1 MIKHK
6 TPTLVLGLALLL
18 FAGTSLPLAA
28 AQDDSLAGSFLS
40 GLLDTITS
48 TADSKDCPG
57 VCVHT
62 LATLI
67 CYEVLDDVPCPSPSM
82 KCCIESAPAK
92 NVTSLLSS
100 SSSSSSSTTT
110 TTTTTSTKRP
120 TTAATSKPKPKITTT
135 TTTHKPKTTQKKPPT
150 TTTATKVTT
159 KKPSA
164 ASSTTTT
171 SAATKK
177 TDKDKKADEKSV
189 DKCKGVCVTDRI
201 AEYCEAYLTSPDWC
215 KEGTKCCVSLDDYAN
230 TKMPKDIYI
239 PAKHMANLG
248 SSHNKTKVTPT
259 TSKTKVASASSS
271 STTTTSSTSTSTTTT
286 TSTTPEP
293 ARTKIISSGSS
304 QNKPVKTK
312 KPQPTQA
319 TTTTTTED
327 PTEDEEEE
335 ENDNEEQQQ
344 DDEEADASE
353 KNENAN
359 GQVLK
364 ECEGE
369 CMNGI
374 LAIFCDDI
382 DADAFCPNE
391 GSCCITGQPAPQTS
405 PATKTNPTKAP
416 SKVSSKPASKPAQKQ
431 PPPPPPAQSGG
442 GGGNDL
448 FSQLI
453 SFAENT
459 LSGAGGGSP
468 APAPTS
474 QAPPKVPRCPGF
486 CLLNIM
492 AAFCE
497 RPSVLISGPTT
508 CSKGSV
514 CCDNSRSGSPKPPPQ
529 TRYPPTTAAAPPPT
543 QPPYVVPNTP
553 LPDPREECPGSCI
566 VSLLSFTCF
575 KNAEMTDLF
584 KCKRSGQT
592 CCAPKSKILEK
603 QQFQTRNDT
612 AYGHYQPLPPPP
624 PPQLGVQQY
633 PPQSVYPPPPP
644 PAYMPTQQPQMHH
657 HYAPQPQ
664 PPMQM
669 QPHPQPSYD
678 YSAYGPGILP
688 HQGGIPPQL
697 QPQHQHLPPPPPP
710 PQPISTI
717 PTTTTT
723 TTTTTTPRPH
733 VYSKYVCGVKGTLR
747 TGRSS
752 PALSLVS
759 YIRAKYG
766 VHRQSRQLSENF
778 LMPSGM
784 QKTKERLILGS
795 DIVPIQIHNDKLG
808 DLVQEDVANYNQVRS
823 YNDDYQAA
831 VFAQNYFAN
840 YTTSGRRR
848 ARVVGGEDGDNG
860 EWCWQVALINSMNQ
874 YLCGA
879 ALIGTQWV
887 LTAAHCVTNIV
898 RSGDA
903 IYVRVGDYD
912 LTRKYGSPGAQTLRV
927 ATTYIHHNH
936 NSQTLDNDIA
946 LLKLH
951 GQAELRDGVCLVC
964 LPARG
969 VSHAAGKRCTVT
981 GYGYMG
987 EAGPIPLRVREAE
1000 IPIVSDTECIRKV
1013 NAVTEKIF
1021 ILPASSFCA
1030 GGEEGND
1037 ACQGDGGGPL
1047 VCQDDGFYE
1056 LAGLVSWGF
1065 GCGRVDVPGV
1075 YVKVSSFIG
1084 WINQIISV
1092 NNL

>member
-1 MIKHK
+1 MNRL
-6 TPTLVLGLALLL
+6 TLHVSLALFIL
-18 FAGTSLPLAA
+18 FATQAR
-28 AQDDSLAGSFLS
+28 AQNESLASSFLS

-57 VCVHT
+57 MCVHT

-67 CYEVLDDVPCPSPSM
+67 CYEVLEDVPCPSPSM
-82 KCCIESAPAK
+82 KCCIEHAPAK
-92 NVTSLLSS
+92 NISYTS
-100 SSSSSSSTTT
+100 
-110 TTTTTSTKRP
+110 TTTTTSTTAAATTSKRP
-120 TTAATSKPKPKITTT
+120 ATTT
-135 TTTHKPKTTQKKPPT
+135 TARPKISSTSTQKPKTTQKKPSTTIATKPT
-150 TTTATKVTT
+150 TR
-159 KKPSA
+159 KPI
-164 ASSTTTT
+164 ASSTTA
-171 SAATKK
+171 AATKK
-177 TDKDKKADEKSV
+177 V
-189 DKCKGVCVTDRI
+189 DKAKAEEEKGECNGVCVADRI
-201 AEYCEAYLTSPDWC
+201 AEYCEAYLVTSGLC
-215 KEGTKCCVSLDDYAN
+215 KEGTKCCVSLDDYTN
-230 TKMPKDIYI
+230 VKLPKDLYI
-239 PAKHMANLG
+239 PAKHMSNLSNQQNKTRLITTNRAPVAG
-248 SSHNKTKVTPT
+248 SSKVT
-259 TSKTKVASASSS
+259 SASTPSAA
-271 STTTTSSTSTSTTTT
+271 TTVITTSTSTTT
-286 TSTTPEP
+286 EP
-293 ARTKIISSGSS
+293 ARTKIISSSS
-304 QNKPVKTK
+304 NQNKPSKHKKT
-312 KPQPTQA
+312 QPTA
-319 TTTTTTED
+319 TTTTTTT
-327 PTEDEEEE
+327 PNPPEEEE
-335 ENDNEEQQQ
+335 DDAEET
-344 DDEEADASE
+344 DDEE
-353 KNENAN
+353 KTEN
-359 GQVLK
+359 GHVYK

-369 CMNGI
+369 CINGI
-374 LAIFCDDI
+374 LAIFSCDEI
-382 DADAFCPNE
+382 DSDAFCPNQE
-391 GSCCITGQPAPQTS
+391 GCCITNSRPETS
-405 PATKTNPTKAP
+405 TSSTKI
-416 SKVSSKPASKPAQKQ
+416 SGLKPAHKIAAKPSPKPVHKPVTHA
-431 PPPPPPAQSGG
+431 PPTTGG
-442 GGGNDL
+442 SDI
-448 FSQLI
+448 FSQIL
-453 SFAENT
+453 SFAEST
-459 LSGAGGGSP
+459 LSGATNPPSP
-468 APAPTS
+468 PPTPAAP
-474 QAPPKVPRCPGF
+474 KIPRCPGS

-492 AAFCE
+492 AAFCKS
-497 RPSVLISGPTT
+497 PSVLISTPTT

-514 CCDNSRSGSPKPPPQ
+514 CCDNSNRH
-529 TRYPPTTAAAPPPT
+529 PTTSVPPPPT
-543 QPPYVVPNTP
+543 APPYIVNTP

-603 QQFQTRNDT
+603 QQFQTRNDS
-612 AYGHYQPLPPPP
+612 YIHYPLPPPP
-624 PPQLGVQQY
+624 APPLGVQQY
-633 PPQSVYPPPPP
+633 PPQSGYPPPPP
-644 PAYMPTQQPQMHH
+644 PYMPTQPASMHH
-657 HYAPQPQ
+657 HYAPP
-664 PPMQM
+664 PPMPPIQM
-669 QPHPQPSYD
+669 PQQPNYE
-678 YSAYGPGILP
+678 YSLYGPSLVP
-688 HQGGIPPQL
+688 HKPGAGLASPPLSPQL
-697 QPQHQHLPPPPPP
+697 IPTTTTTT
-710 PQPISTI
+710 STP

-723 TTTTTTPRPH
+723 TTTSRPQ
-733 VYSKYVCGVKGTLR
+733 VYSKYICGVKGTLR
-747 TGRSS
+747 NGRTS
-752 PALSLVS
+752 PALSLIS
-759 YIRAKYG
+759 YVRARYG
-766 VHRQSRQLSENF
+766 IQRESRQLTESF
-778 LMPSGM
+778 GRPTAI
-784 QKTKERLILGS
+784 QKTSERLILGS

-808 DLVQEDVANYNQVRS
+808 DLIQNDVIASNQVRS
-823 YNDDYQAA
+823 YRESYSYPATIIA
-831 VFAQNYFAN
+831 HSYPEN
-840 YTTSGRRR
+840 YTRNSKRR

-936 NSQTLDNDIA
+936 NSETLDNDIA

-987 EAGPIPLRVREAE
+987 ETGPIPLRIREAE

-1047 VCQDDGFYE
+1047 VCEDDGFYE